1 MSSRTISLML
11 HPDEVDM
18 LSILAQRLRVS
29 KSDIIRN
36 ALKPVFEENVNK
48 PESIVLSNRDF
59 QSLLDEMHREPSEE
73 VLKRRRHLEEFSLQ
87 GAFSGLRRNGSSV

>member
-36 ALKPVFEENVNK
+36 ALKPVFEDNFNN
-48 PESIVLSNRDF
+48 PESIVLNNRDF
-59 QSLLDEMHREPSEE
+59 QSLLDEMQKEPSEE
-73 VLKRRRHLEEFSLQ
+73 VLKRRRHLQEYALWD
-87 GAFSGLRRNGSSV
+87 

>member
-1 MSSRTISLML
+1 MSAQTISLRL
-11 HPDEVDM
+11 PPDEVEM

-36 ALKPVFEENVNK
+36 ALKPLFEENFNK

-59 QSLLDEMHREPSEE
+59 QSLLDKMQKEPSEE
-73 VLKRRRHLEEFSLQ
+73 VLKRRRHLEEFSLWD
-87 GAFSGLRRNGSSV
+87 